1 MAGWDRCPHCQTRF
15 KIVCVKLKFDGVK
28 TVATCSNCS
37 MAIADDLHS
46 TTVALVPESCHKG
59 RRHGWRAGMLD
70 TLNSQFRR
78 AFFFLIIAT
87 AVAALL
93 RHVVHVYGGVAP
105 PDIRFAALIAVPV
118 VSFGLLLLAQRHW
131 D

>member
-1 MAGWDRCPHCQTRF
+1 
-15 KIVCVKLKFDGVK
+15 
-28 TVATCSNCS
+28 
-37 MAIADDLHS
+37 
-46 TTVALVPESCHKG
+46 
-59 RRHGWRAGMLD
+59 MLD

-78 AFFFLIIAT
+78 PFFFLIIAI

-93 RHVVHVYGGVAP
+93 RHLVHVYGGVAP

-118 VSFGLLLLAQRHW
+118 VSFVLLLLAQRHW